1 MLIFDPVH
9 RGQSTGRRLRDGRPA
24 PERATKQPIT
34 SNAVTTDHER
44 HSNAVVLQNGPRLTR
59 APAKMQANTA
69 DNTWGSS

>member
-1 MLIFDPVH
+1 MLIFGPVH
-9 RGQSTGRRLRDGRPA
+9 CGQSAGRRLQDGRSA
-24 PERATKQPIT
+24 SERATKQPIT
-34 SNAVTTDHER
+34 SNAVTTHHER